1 VTPEDPVDEVRV
13 DVDAGRRSPA
23 ILRPAAR
30 HMITHPADRTEG
42 DQRGQY
48 ERLAECG
55 SFLASSP
62 LFFAIGVAA
71 VLMWTIGLAAGA
83 SERFETAAAGAISS
97 LTLVL
102 VALLKNSELRAERAV
117 QRKLDAIA
125 SSLLEDKRGTER
137 DAEGDLERAI
147 GVHEQI

>member
-1 VTPEDPVDEVRV
+1 MTPADPVEEVRP
-13 DVDAGRRSPA
+13 DAEDGRRSPA
-23 ILRPAAR
+23 ILRAAAR
-30 HMITHPADRTEG
+30 HTITHPADRTEG

-48 ERLAECG
+48 ERLAEYG

-71 VLMWTIGLAAGA
+71 VLVWAIGLATGA
-83 SERFETAAAGAISS
+83 SDRFETDAAVAISS

-102 VALLKNSELRAERAV
+102 VALLKNSELRAERAI

-125 SSLLEDKRGTER
+125 SSLLEDKRGRAR

>member
-1 VTPEDPVDEVRV
+1 MTPEDPVDEVRSG
-13 DVDAGRRSPA
+13 VDADRRSPT
-23 ILRPAAR
+23 ILRAAAR
-30 HMITHPADRTEG
+30 HTITHPADRTEG
-42 DQRGQY
+42 DQRGKY
-48 ERLAECG
+48 ERLAEYG

-71 VLMWTIGLAAGA
+71 VLVWAIGLAAGA
-83 SERFETAAAGAISS
+83 SERFDTAAAGAISS

>member
-1 VTPEDPVDEVRV
+1 MTPGE
-13 DVDAGRRSPA
+13 RRSPTIVRA
-23 ILRPAAR
+23 AAR
-30 HMITHPADRTEG
+30 HTITHPADRTEG
-42 DQRGQY
+42 DERGHF
-48 ERLAECG
+48 ERLAEYG

-62 LFFAIGVAA
+62 VFFAIGVAA
-71 VLMWTIGLAAGA
+71 VLVWAVGLATGA
-83 SERFETAAAGAISS
+83 SDRFEAAAAGAISA

-102 VALLKNSELRAERAV
+102 VALLKNAELRSERAI

-137 DAEGDLERAI
+137 DAERDLERAI